1 MPRRLI
7 SSTKSEIRRM
17 TAKQLKD
24 SIRASE
30 GRVILS
36 QNYVGHP
43 PLLEGT
49 TNAELAESM
58 GADMIFFN
66 GYPMDE
72 SVEIPAF
79 QVDVYEND
87 KYVNKSYRLKQ
98 MKTLTKGPLGVY
110 LECGVGD
117 DADTSTNTNANM
129 TLVRKDRVAS
139 DENLKKLIDEEVDFV
154 VLAGNP
160 GTGTSMQTII
170 DATRRA
176 KAILGDQ
183 VMIWSG
189 KWEDGVKEKVLGDPL
204 RKDNKEV
211 IAQLIDAGA
220 DVICLP
226 MPGSRTGITV
236 DCIRDLVTFIHEYGN
251 GKTLAMSFLDGSIE
265 GSDEATVRICGILSK
280 QTGADIHAI
289 GDASC
294 CGMSTPEDIYQ
305 LALTIKGR
313 RLTWLKTAA
322 GNR

>member
-1 MPRRLI
+1 MARRLI
-7 SSTKSEIRRM
+7 SSCRSEIRTM
-17 TAKQLKD
+17 CAKELKD

-30 GRVILS
+30 GRVVLS
-36 QNYVGHP
+36 QNYIGHP

-49 TNAELAESM
+49 TNPELAESM
-58 GADMIFFN
+58 GADMVFFN

-72 SVEIPAF
+72 TIKIPAF
-79 QVDVYEND
+79 EVQIYENG
-87 KYVNKSYRLKQ
+87 KYVTHSYRLKE

-110 LECGVGD
+110 LECGLKD
-117 DADTSTNTNANM
+117 DLSTSTSTGS
-129 TLVRKDRVAS
+129 LVRKERVAS
-139 DENLKKLIDEEVDFV
+139 DENLKKLIKEEVDFV

-160 GTGTSMQTII
+160 GTGTTMETIV
-170 DATRRA
+170 DATKRA
-176 KAILGDQ
+176 KAILGDK
-183 VMIWSG
+183 VMIWAG

-204 RKDNKEV
+204 RKDSKEV

-236 DCIRDLVTFIHEYGN
+236 EGIRELVTFIHEYHDGS
-251 GKTLAMSFLDGSIE
+251 TLAMSFLDGSVE
-265 GSDEATVRICGILSK
+265 GSDEETVRMCGLLSK

-294 CGMSTPEDIYQ
+294 SGMATPENIYQ
-305 LALTIKGR
+305 LAMTIKGR

-322 GNR
+322 GYR